1 MNAIAWATI
10 RLRGTWKSYAYTTGG
25 YALIIGMVFAYFAH
39 MTGVISQR
47 MMLGLP
53 TILLFLQVLFLLFIG
68 ATAIAA
74 SIRRDLTNGLIASH
88 RLMPVAPASAVIG
101 YVLGPTL
108 QVSLMAGVNV
118 VAGCA
123 ASALGGLD
131 VGAWL
136 AANAMIALLV
146 VFLWVFV
153 AFTSFLGK
161 NVFGAV
167 IGVLFASAGGGGF
180 LLALVPAL
188 AMTCTP
194 ILSALLESVTRAS
207 SIRLNVGVGYAV
219 VAQFVFG
226 AIFFVGAMRR
236 YRRDDIPALGTRLSF
251 LLLGAWVVASI
262 VAVMQWNL
270 FSTFNT
276 RRGQDISITVQCVA
290 ATISSILV
298 ALVAVSASAKASTE
312 WTRSVVTTGFAPSSR
327 SVPPPILA
335 LLAAAMIF
343 AMALGLR
350 PQHAAGDVGLFDPD
364 FASLQSRGSI
374 LFALRVAVVAAI
386 YLLSISY
393 LLRILFRAATK
404 PFLLIAIWTGLTWLI
419 PFGFDAARDAASTA
433 INQHAF
439 FARWSPVGELW
450 EIWSHP
456 DRTSIEGIVVQLL
469 IAAVP
474 AALFYSTEPKGVR
487 AKLATA

>member
-10 RLRGTWKSYAYTTGG
+10 RLRGTWKSYTYTVGG
-25 YALIIGMVFAYFAH
+25 YALIIGMIFAYFAH
-39 MTGVISQR
+39 MSGVIGQR
-47 MMLGLP
+47 MMTGLP

-74 SIRRDLTNGLIASH
+74 AIRRDLTSGLIASH
-88 RLMPVAPASAVIG
+88 RLMPVAPAAAVIG
-101 YVLGPTL
+101 YVIGPTM
-108 QVSLMAGVNV
+108 QVSLMAAVNL

-123 ASALGGLD
+123 ASAMAGLD

-136 AANAMIALLV
+136 AANAMVALLV
-146 VFLWVFV
+146 VFLWIFV

-167 IGVLFASAGGGGF
+167 IGILFASAGAGGF
-180 LLALVPAL
+180 LLALIPAL

-194 ILSALLESVTRAS
+194 ILIALLGMVTGNSSFRMNAS
-207 SIRLNVGVGYAV
+207 FGYAV
-219 VAQFVFG
+219 ASQVVFG

-251 LLLGAWVVASI
+251 ILLGAWVVASV
-262 VAVMQWNL
+262 VAVLQWDM

-276 RRGQDISITVQCVA
+276 RRGDDISITVQCVA
-290 ATISSILV
+290 ATVSTMLV

-312 WTRSVVTTGFAPSSR
+312 WTRSVVTTGFAPSSQPL
-327 SVPPPILA
+327 PPPILA
-335 LLAAAMIF
+335 LLAAALIF

-350 PQHAAGDVGLFDPD
+350 PQPTVPDVGVVDPNY
-364 FASLQSRGSI
+364 ASLQSRGSI
-374 LFALRVAVVAAI
+374 IFALRVAVVAAI

-393 LLRILFRAATK
+393 LLRILFRAAGK
-404 PFLLIAIWTGLTWLI
+404 AFLLIAIWTAMTWLI
-419 PFGFDAARDAASTA
+419 PFGLDAARDAALTA
-433 INQHAF
+433 IHHQAF

-450 EIWSHP
+450 EIWTHP
-456 DRTSIEGIVVQLL
+456 DRTSLEGIIAQLL

-474 AALFYSTEPKGVR
+474 AALFYYTEPKGVR
-487 AKLATA
+487 AKLAAA